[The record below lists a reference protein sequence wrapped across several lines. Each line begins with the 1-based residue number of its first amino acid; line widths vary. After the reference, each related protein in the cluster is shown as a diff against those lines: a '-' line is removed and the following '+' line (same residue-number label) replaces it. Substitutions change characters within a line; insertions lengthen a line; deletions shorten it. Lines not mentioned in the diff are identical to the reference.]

1 MPFISKLTAYSKEE
15 IGNSLY
21 LYMRLQTSVNYTSIF
36 FIVASILDSYRVVS
50 NSVGIGVQ
58 STILSLDNTCS
69 RL

>member
-1 MPFISKLTAYSKEE
+1 MPFISKLTACSKEE
-15 IGNSLY
+15 IGNSLC

-58 STILSLDNTCS
+58 STTLSLDNTYS